1 VASPPPDAR
10 GALLGR
16 LIDHAALFPPASL
29 PMDEALA
36 ADRRVRAGDHAWI
49 VDRFICPASRLHELP
64 DDPPALSVVLDG
76 EPTADPR
83 GLPVALVEARCAADA
98 VAGTLERIRSLFG
111 HDSRVFLELP
121 LDSPLDELRAAGVGA
136 KVRCGGEA
144 FPSVGELARF
154 VCGCHEAGVPFK
166 ATAGLHHA
174 LRRHDRHGFL
184 NVLAAAVF
192 APAGEDAVT
201 ALLAEEDAAAFAVGP
216 DGVSVHGL
224 RAGSGEIDAARR
236 EGLVAYGSCSV
247 DEPVEEMLALG
258 ILP

>member
-1 VASPPPDAR
+1 MASPPPDAR

-36 ADRRVRAGDHAWI
+36 ADRRVRAGEHAWI
-49 VDRFICPASRLHELP
+49 VDRFICPASRLHELH
-64 DDPPALSVVLDG
+64 DDPPRLSVVHDG
-76 EPTADPR
+76 DPTADVR
-83 GLPVALVEARCAADA
+83 ALPVELVEARCAAEA
-98 VAGTLERIRSLFG
+98 VAETYERIRRLFG
-111 HDSRVFLELP
+111 HDVRVFLELP
-121 LDSPLDELRAAGVGA
+121 LDAPLDQLRAAGVGA

-154 VCGCHEAGVPFK
+154 VCGCYAADVPFK

-174 LRRHDRHGFL
+174 LRRDDRHGFL
-184 NVLAAAVF
+184 NLLAGAVF
-192 APAGEDAVT
+192 AAEGEDRVT
-201 ALLAEEDAAAFAVGP
+201 ALLAEEHAAAFAVGP
-216 DGVSVHGL
+216 DGLSAHGL
-224 RAGSGEIDAARR
+224 HAGPDHVLAARER
-236 EGLVAYGSCSV
+236 LVAYGSCSV